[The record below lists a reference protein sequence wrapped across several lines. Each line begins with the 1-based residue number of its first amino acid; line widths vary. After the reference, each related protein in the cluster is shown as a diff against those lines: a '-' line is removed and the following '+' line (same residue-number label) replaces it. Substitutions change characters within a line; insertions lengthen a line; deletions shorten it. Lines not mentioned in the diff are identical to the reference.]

1 MTIFKR
7 HSFYAFAL
15 VWRIQNAAATTTEN
29 DSKELQILS
38 FTGAA
43 AASRVFNE
51 ALAKIAVNA
60 QHGGTTDIGKF
71 IYLYYNAF
79 SIESDK

>member
-1 MTIFKR
+1 MTLLF
-7 HSFYAFAL
+7 AFAF
-15 VWRIQNAAATTTEN
+15 NAMKN
-29 DSKELQILS
+29 CVLKIKFVS

-60 QHGGTTDIGKF
+60 QHGGTTDIGKSIF
-71 IYLYYNAF
+71 YYKR
-79 SIESDK
+79 IQQRI

>member
-1 MTIFKR
+1 MKF
-7 HSFYAFAL
+7 
-15 VWRIQNAAATTTEN
+15 VP
-29 DSKELQILS
+29 

-71 IYLYYNAF
+71 YVFATIR
-79 SIESDK
+79 IESNK

>member
-1 MTIFKR
+1 MMLFLRSILIHTGVQCNNNYKDDIHKR
-7 HSFYAFAL
+7 IKF
-15 VWRIQNAAATTTEN
+15 V
-29 DSKELQILS
+29 S

-71 IYLYYNAF
+71 IFCYDTILRF
-79 SIESDK
+79 

>member
-1 MTIFKR
+1 MTLEALFQHSYSIRAGNIANIFDKDDER
-7 HSFYAFAL
+7 IKFDSFA
-15 VWRIQNAAATTTEN
+15 
-29 DSKELQILS
+29 
-38 FTGAA
+38 GAA

-71 IYLYYNAF
+71 MF
-79 SIESDK
+79 SQRTLQSTSTHIRY